1 MGFAR
6 TYRLVEGSIVVLFF
20 LEAARAAFAALLS
33 LVNVALQTGQ
43 VTFGLIEGH
52 AVLLLVVVLPWLAPR
67 GRTALPELLS
77 LSAIGVGTARL
88 MMGLPVPGLQLYAAL
103 VVLGLGAVYFA
114 SLLRA
119 NWQRWIIAWIIGLTL
134 DQLMRAGNS
143 YDITLRSWVTVPAL
157 GVELAIPWLA
167 VQAVLTVL
175 LIAVSRLARGT
186 AHQEP
191 YRPARLSIGG
201 GVAFG
206 AFLALELL
214 ALAMPNVGAR
224 WSGVSFGMLVP
235 WLLLATTLPL
245 AVSMRQIM
253 GETLSMF
260 GEGLRGWIW
269 LTLLLMLTVVS
280 NRLDGPGA
288 AGALV
293 VAQYMTVLL
302 LWWMPSP
309 ARTDQP
315 TSAGLPIAV
324 GMLVCIVLIYVYS
337 LTFEYMYG
345 LSGLQGQGLIV
356 LLLAM
361 LLVNVPRLLPRSS
374 DDPWLALP
382 AVPRGVAATFIAPV
396 FVFGMLLGALRD
408 IPPQTPGDTLRV
420 ATYNINGGYDAEG
433 QFQLDLIAQTIEA
446 ATPDVVMLQEVDTG
460 QPVGYGIDQ
469 VTYLAERL
477 DMYAAYYPTVEQLY
491 GLAILSRWPLVETS
505 GLLLP
510 GDGEQLGALSGQ
522 LVLNSETGQ
531 QVTFVDTQLL
541 PASDNERI
549 EQMAVLLGLLN
560 QDRPAVLGG
569 DLGAPPE
576 DELYQQLQLIGMNDP
591 DVEMGIEGGYTY
603 PSTAPAFR
611 RDYVLTRGLTPL
623 DSRQVQSTASDHRL
637 VVVEMLWPGG

>member
-33 LVNVALQTGQ
+33 LVNAALQTGQ
-43 VTFGLIEGH
+43 VTFGLVEGH
-52 AVLLLVVVLPWLAPR
+52 AILLLVVALPWLAPR
-67 GRTALPELLS
+67 ARTALPELLS

-88 MMGLPVPGLQLYAAL
+88 MMALPVPGLQLYAAL
-103 VVLGLGAVYFA
+103 IVLGLGSVYFA
-114 SLLRA
+114 ALLRA
-119 NWQRWIIAWIIGLTL
+119 NWQRWIVAWIVGLAL

-143 YDITLRSWVTVPAL
+143 YDITLRPWLTVPAL
-157 GVELAIPWLA
+157 GVKLAIPWVV
-167 VQAVLTVL
+167 VQFMLTVL

-186 AHQEP
+186 AHLEP

-201 GVAFG
+201 GVGFG
-206 AFLALELL
+206 AFVTLELS

-245 AVSMRQIM
+245 AFSMRQIM

-260 GEGLRGWIW
+260 GKGLRGWIW

-293 VAQYMTVLL
+293 AAQFMTVLL

-309 ARTDQP
+309 AQGEQP
-315 TSAGLPIAV
+315 TSAGLPIAI
-324 GMLVCIVLIYVYS
+324 GMLVCIGLIYAYS

-345 LSGLQGQGLIV
+345 LGWLQGQGLVV
-356 LLLAM
+356 LLVAM
-361 LLVNVPRLLPRSS
+361 LLVNVPRLLPRS
-374 DDPWLALP
+374 DDPWMALP
-382 AVPRGVAATFIAPV
+382 TVPRGVVVTFIAPL
-396 FVFGMLLGALRD
+396 FVFGVLLGSLRNM
-408 IPPQTPGDTLRV
+408 PAQAPGNALRV

-446 ATPDVVMLQEVDTG
+446 ATPDIVMLQEVDTG

-477 DMYAAYYPTVEQLY
+477 DMHAAYYPTVEQLH
-491 GLAILSRWPLVETS
+491 GLAILSRWPLADTS

-510 GDGEQLGALSGQ
+510 GEGEQLGALSGQ
-522 LVLNSETGQ
+522 LVLNAETGQ

-541 PASDNERI
+541 PAGDNVRI

-560 QDRPAVLGG
+560 QERPAVLGG
-569 DLGAPPE
+569 DLGAPPG
-576 DELYQQLQLIGMNDP
+576 DELYRQLHLIGMDDP
-591 DVEMGIEGGYTY
+591 DVELGIEDGYTY
-603 PSTAPAFR
+603 PSTAPMFR
-611 RDYVLTRGLTPL
+611 RDYVLTRGLMPL
-623 DSRQVQSTASDHRL
+623 DSRQVQSMASDHRL
-637 VVVEMLWPGG
+637 VVVEMAWPGS